1 MARLT
6 VCLEYLN
13 KGEKIR
19 MKILMIGNGFDLE
32 HELPTKYTH
41 FLEFVKNLSMHIC
54 REKIFLLQKMII

>member
-41 FLEFVKNLSMHIC
+41 FLEFVKKFKYAYLSRKNIPTA
-54 REKIFLLQKMII
+54 